1 MNSLWPAARSSCLQ
15 TRTTLQTCKTIDS
28 LVSRL
33 AYGTVRPYSKSSIPF
48 RQRELGSRKIEGENN
63 GWTGN
68 LGLQCSKRF
77 YASKRK
83 APKIPRSSTLSNELP
98 PKSASL
104 KAAGPKVAPGK
115 TIYTKY
121 GQLPADYEDQMGL
134 DYRQDPITEEENQ
147 AIFGHV
153 MDGDSAERFLRVIHG
168 RRVAGTLPD
177 PDEPSSLAYWEEVAQ
192 KSALAWLRKNIPVDE
207 DENAALRAEQELAEI
222 EGGIVED
229 PKKIG
234 IYVPNVGGLTRGG
247 KINVN
252 LYKSKDSKERAQETK
267 SVYGDSG
274 LDAIRKAN
282 EAKFAAQERKRQEE
296 LSQADEAPQNTGT
309 LDHVKPRSRVELRRK
324 GENPWLKYY
333 EKKAQETAPEVV
345 PELSAF
351 TRLWPSTLALLLT
364 IGVSC
369 TLAHFYIP
377 PQRAARMFPEIPPA
391 VATISALFVANAV
404 VLFLWRVPP
413 AWQLLNKY
421 FIIIPAYPRG
431 LSMIGS
437 VFSHQAFSHFIPN
450 MVLLAIFGVQLHD
463 EIGRANFLALY
474 FSMGAISSFAS
485 LAWWVWKRAF
495 ISSTLGASGAV
506 CGVMAAFLWNQ
517 RDNGVSIFGVIPKVP
532 SWLVL
537 GLLFG
542 LEIFSWRR
550 VSRLGGKQIRDHQ
563 AHLSGY
569 TAGVAGVE
577 VMRWRERVRKRQAE
591 ERSRNIEGLM
601 KREVEL

>member
-15 TRTTLQTCKTIDS
+15 TRTTLQTCRTIDS

-33 AYGTVRPYSKSSIPF
+33 AYGTVRPYSRPSIPF
-48 RQRELGSRKIEGENN
+48 RQRELSSRKLDGEGC
-63 GWTGN
+63 GWTGA

-77 YASKRK
+77 YASKRR
-83 APKIPRSSTLSNELP
+83 APKIPRSSTLSNESP
-98 PKSASL
+98 PKTGSQ
-104 KAAGPKVAPGK
+104 KAASPKVAPGK

-121 GQLPADYEDQMGL
+121 GQLPAEYEDQIGL
-134 DYRQDPITEEENQ
+134 DYREDPITEEESQ
-147 AIFGHV
+147 AIFGGV
-153 MDGDSAERFLRVIHG
+153 MDVDSAEQFLRVIHG

-192 KSALAWLRKNIPVDE
+192 KSALAWLRKNVPIDE
-207 DENAALRAEQELAEI
+207 DENATLRAEHELAEM
-222 EGGIVED
+222 EGGIDED

-234 IYVPNVGGLTRGG
+234 IYVPNVGGGLTRGG

-252 LYKSKDSKERAQETK
+252 LYKSNDSKGPAQETK

-282 EAKFAAQERKRQEE
+282 EAKFAAQEKKRQEE

-351 TRLWPSTLALLLT
+351 TRLWPSTLVLLLT

-391 VATISALFVANAV
+391 VATISTLLVANAV

-413 AWQLLNKY
+413 AWQMLNKY

-431 LSMIGS
+431 LSMVGS
-437 VFSHQAFSHFIPN
+437 VFSHQTFSHFLPN
-450 MVLLAIFGVQLHD
+450 MAFLAIFGVQLHD

-474 FSMGAISSFAS
+474 FSMGATASFAS

-495 ISSTLGASGAV
+495 VSSTLGASGAV
-506 CGVMAAFLWNQ
+506 CGVMAAFLWNKK
-517 RDNGVSIFGVIPKVP
+517 DNGVSFFGLTPEVP

-550 VSRLGGKQIRDHQ
+550 VSKLAKKQILDHQ
-563 AHLSGY
+563 SHLTGY
-569 TAGVAGVE
+569 TAGVAGAE
-577 VMRWRERVRKRQAE
+577 VIRWRERVRKRQAE
-591 ERSRNIEGLM
+591 ERSRDIEGVM
-601 KREVEL
+601 K

>member
-15 TRTTLQTCKTIDS
+15 TRTTLQTCRTIDS

-33 AYGTVRPYSKSSIPF
+33 AHGTIRQYSKSSIPF
-48 RQRELGSRKIEGENN
+48 RQRELGSRKLEGEGC
-63 GWTGN
+63 GWTGA

-83 APKIPRSSTLSNELP
+83 APKIPRSSTLPNELP
-98 PKSASL
+98 SKSVPQ
-104 KAAGPKVAPGK
+104 KAALPNVAPGK

-134 DYRQDPITEEENQ
+134 DYREDPITEEETQ
-147 AIFGHV
+147 AIFGRV
-153 MDGDSAERFLRVIHG
+153 MDIDSAERFLRVIHG

-192 KSALAWLRKNIPVDE
+192 KSALAWLRKNVPVDE
-207 DENAALRAEQELAEI
+207 DENATLRAEQELAEI

-229 PKKIG
+229 SKKIG
-234 IYVPNVGGLTRGG
+234 TYVPNVGGGPMRGG
-247 KINVN
+247 KININ
-252 LYKSKDSKERAQETK
+252 LYKSNDSKEPAQETK
-267 SVYGDSG
+267 SVYGDSA

-282 EAKFAAQERKRQEE
+282 EAKFAAQEKKRKEE
-296 LSQADEAPQNTGT
+296 LSQANEIPQNTGT

-351 TRLWPSTLALLLT
+351 TRLWPSTLVLLLT

-377 PQRAARMFPEIPPA
+377 PQIAARMFPEIPPA
-391 VATISALFVANAV
+391 VATISTLLLANAV
-404 VLFLWRVPP
+404 VIFLWRVPP
-413 AWQLLNKY
+413 AWQMLNKY

-431 LSMIGS
+431 LSMIGA
-437 VFSHQAFSHFIPN
+437 VFSHQAYSHFLPN
-450 MVLLAIFGVQLHD
+450 MAFLAIFGVQLHD

-474 FSMGAISSFAS
+474 FSMGVISSFAS

-506 CGVMAAFLWNQ
+506 CGVMAAFLWTK
-517 RDNGVSIFGVIPKVP
+517 RDKGVSFFGVTPTVP

-550 VSRLGGKQIRDHQ
+550 VSRLVGKQILDHQ
-563 AHLSGY
+563 SHLSGY

-577 VMRWRERVRKRQAE
+577 VIRWRERVRKRQAE
-591 ERSRNIEGLM
+591 ERSRDIEEVM
-601 KREVEL
+601 K